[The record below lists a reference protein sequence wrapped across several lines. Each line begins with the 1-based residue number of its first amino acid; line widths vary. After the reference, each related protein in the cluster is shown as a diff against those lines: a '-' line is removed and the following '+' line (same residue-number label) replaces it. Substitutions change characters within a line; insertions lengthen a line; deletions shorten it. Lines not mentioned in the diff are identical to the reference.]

1 MATERMKGKDR
12 IIKTDVLVVGAGQ
25 AGFFAA
31 IKAAEQ
37 GASVTLVDKGFAGKA
52 GQSQNLATMVVCDAS
67 KDDIAKWVMSDRAV
81 NEYINNPEWVELTYR
96 ESKARW
102 DDLANWGF
110 ETYKFDK
117 DGNVYIGSMHDNG
130 DEYCPGGE
138 GLGGTGEGR
147 IASPVKFRFIVG
159 RQHAKLR
166 KVAQDRG
173 VKIIDRFMIT
183 DLIKQ
188 DGRIAGAVG
197 FSADVNDTYVFHA
210 KAVVLAAGNGGIKT
224 PGVRTVTTTGDAQ
237 AMAYRIGC
245 ELTGKEWTDN
255 HPSRGDFPAYPW
267 SSGVD
272 RDFMVP
278 KHKLAKHHGIPVYN
292 AEGTVLDGLR
302 PAQRNKSTGQ
312 IFDAARMAY
321 EAHMGRAPEYF
332 FVDWDPNTRPMNH
345 SPKDMPRE
353 KIDDDAMKEGKVRM
367 AMGRC
372 LGQSHHLSD
381 GIWPIDKTCATQVPG
396 LYAVGDCLGARPGYP
411 MAGFAC
417 AFTAVT
423 GARAGTH
430 AAEYAKSTDVSEP
443 APAEVERL
451 TKTMWEPMERVGG
464 FTPAWVN
471 QVIINTL
478 TPYWVLMY
486 KSEDRMQTALNTIE
500 FIRDNVVPKLWA
512 RDVHELRLAH
522 EVKSIVLHAEMK
534 LKASMMRKESRWN
547 HYREDYPLRDD
558 KNWLCWIKIRDVD
571 GVMTFSKEPI
581 PKEWGPDETLP
592 YEERYPHAFPNEP
605 EIFSD
610 DM

>member
-1 MATERMKGKDR
+1 MTTDK

-25 AGFFAA
+25 AGLFAA
-31 IKAAEQ
+31 IKAADR
-37 GASVTLVDKGFAGKA
+37 GADVTLVDKGYAGKA
-52 GQSQNLATMVVCDAS
+52 GQSQNLATMVVCEGDNELI
-67 KDDIAKWVMSDRAV
+67 KKWVMSDRAV

-102 DDLANWGF
+102 NDMADWGF

-130 DEYCPGGE
+130 DEYCPGEE

-159 RQHAKLR
+159 RQHEKMR
-166 KVAQDRG
+166 RVAMEKG
-173 VKIIDRFMIT
+173 VHIMDRFT
-183 DLIKQ
+183 VAELIKQ
-188 DGRIAGAVG
+188 DGRIAGAIG
-197 FSADVNDTYVFHA
+197 FSADDENTYIFHA
-210 KAVVLAAGNGGIKT
+210 KAVILAAGNGGIKT

-278 KHKLAKHHGIPVYN
+278 KSKLAKHHGIPVIN
-292 AEGTVLDGLR
+292 AEGNIVDGMR
-302 PAQRNKSTGQ
+302 PEQRDKSTGQ

-332 FVDWDPNTRPMNH
+332 SVDWDPNTRPMNH
-345 SPKDMPRE
+345 SPKDMPRD
-353 KIDDDAMKEGKVRM
+353 KIDDDAMRQGMVRM

-381 GIWPIDKTCATQVPG
+381 GVWPVDFNCATQVPG

-423 GARAGTH
+423 GARAGTD
-430 AAEYAKSTDVSEP
+430 AARFAGEVEAVEP
-443 APAEVERL
+443 DPAEVERL
-451 TKTMWEPMERVGG
+451 KEIMWAPMKRRGG

-486 KSEDRMQTALNTIE
+486 KSEERMQTALKTIE
-500 FIRDNVVPKLWA
+500 FIRDNVMPKLWA
-512 RDVHELRLAH
+512 RDMHELRLAH
-522 EVKSIVLHAEMK
+522 EVRSIVLHSEMK
-534 LKASMMRKESRWN
+534 LKASMYRKESRWT

-558 KNWLCWIKIRDVD
+558 KNWLCWIKIREVD
-571 GVMTFSKEPI
+571 GVMTFTKEPI
-581 PKEWGPDETLP
+581 PKEWGPKEELP
-592 YEERYPHAFPNEP
+592 YVERYPHAFPNEP
-605 EIFSD
+605 
-610 DM
+610 DMIPADM

>member
-1 MATERMKGKDR
+1 MDK

-25 AGFFAA
+25 AGLFAA

-37 GASVTLVDKGFAGKA
+37 GADVTLVDKGYAGKA
-52 GQSQNLATMVVCDAS
+52 GQSQNLSTMVVCEG
-67 KDDIAKWVMSDRAV
+67 DDEMIRKWVLSDRAV

-102 DDLANWGF
+102 DDMADWGF
-110 ETYKFDK
+110 QTYKFDK
-117 DGNVYIGSMHDNG
+117 DGNVFIDTMHDTG
-130 DEYCPGGE
+130 FEYCPGE
-138 GLGGTGEGR
+138 DGLGGTGEGR

-159 RQHAKLR
+159 RQHEKMR
-166 KVAQDRG
+166 QVALDRG
-173 VKIIDRFMIT
+173 VHIIDRFT
-183 DLIKQ
+183 VVDLIKQ
-188 DGRIAGAVG
+188 DERIAGAIG
-197 FSADVNDTYVFHA
+197 ISADDENTYIFHA

-224 PGVRTVTTTGDAQ
+224 PGVRTVTTTGDAH

-278 KHKLAKHHGIPVYN
+278 KNKLAKHHGIPVIN
-292 AEGTVLDGLR
+292 AEGDIVDGLR
-302 PAQRNKSTGQ
+302 PEQRDKSTGQ

-332 FVDWDPNTRPMNH
+332 SVDWDPNTRPMNH
-345 SPKDMPRE
+345 SPKDMPRD

-381 GIWPIDKTCATQVPG
+381 GVWPVDFNCATQVPG

-423 GARAGTH
+423 GTRAGI
-430 AAEYAKSTDVSEP
+430 AAAKYAKESAAVEP
-443 APAEVERL
+443 AAAEVERL
-451 TKTMWEPMERVGG
+451 KEILWAPMKRQGG

-471 QVIINTL
+471 QVVINTL

-486 KSEDRMQTALNTIE
+486 KSEKRMQTALDTIE

-512 RDVHELRLAH
+512 RDMHELRLAH
-522 EVKSIVLHAEMK
+522 EVRSIVLHAEMK
-534 LKASMMRKESRWN
+534 LKASMYRKESRWT

-558 KNWLCWIKIRDVD
+558 KNWLCWIKIKDVD

-581 PKEWGPDETLP
+581 PKEWGPNEELP
-592 YEERYPHAFPNEP
+592 YVERYPHAFPNEP
-605 EIFSD
+605 DEIPA